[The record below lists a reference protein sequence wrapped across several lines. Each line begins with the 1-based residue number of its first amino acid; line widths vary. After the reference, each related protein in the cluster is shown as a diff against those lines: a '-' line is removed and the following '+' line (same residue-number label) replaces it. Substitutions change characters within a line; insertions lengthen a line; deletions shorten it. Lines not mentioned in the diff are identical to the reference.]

1 MLFKNKLKKLNKR
14 KEIQISEIQ
23 KDMIYAPVR
32 GKIIPLEEVE
42 DAVFSQKIMGDGVGI
57 EPEEGY
63 LYAPANGK
71 VSVIFPTKHVI
82 GIEAENGAGIIMHVG
97 IDTVNLK
104 GNGFEVL
111 VEPEQDV
118 KAGELLMKFNLEI
131 IREKYKAT
139 VMVVVENSDTMK
151 CNIIPKEEVEE
162 GGELIKLE
170 RV

>member
-1 MLFKNKLKKLNKR
+1 
-14 KEIQISEIQ
+14 
-23 KDMIYAPVR
+23 
-32 GKIIPLEEVE
+32 
-42 DAVFSQKIMGDGVGI
+42 
-57 EPEEGY
+57 
-63 LYAPANGK
+63 
-71 VSVIFPTKHVI
+71 
-82 GIEAENGAGIIMHVG
+82 MHVV
-97 IDTVNLK
+97 IDAVNLK

-118 KAGELLMKFNLEI
+118 KAGELLMKFYLKI

-170 RV
+170 KV